1 MLQSNDIYLDEI
13 EQVMLFIS
21 IAELAFDIKPSVRK
35 EALLVMARLLDHYK
49 DTTFRLNKIFTA
61 DELEQHIEA
70 T

>member
-1 MLQSNDIYLDEI
+1 
-13 EQVMLFIS
+13 MLFIS